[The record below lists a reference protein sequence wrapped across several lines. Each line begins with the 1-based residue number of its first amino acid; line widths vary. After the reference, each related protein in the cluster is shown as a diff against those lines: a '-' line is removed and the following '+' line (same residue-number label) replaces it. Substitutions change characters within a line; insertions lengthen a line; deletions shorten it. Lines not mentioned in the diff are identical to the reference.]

1 MNQFEEGTRHDLIEH
16 RFFIAEED
24 LEAAYLLLDAKQ
36 YRGANNRAYC
46 F

>member
-24 LEAAYLLLDAKQ
+24 LEAERIILFTTRLT
-36 YRGANNRAYC
+36 R
-46 F
+46 FFP